1 MVCVIPNKAHPLLP
15 HVRSFALVLDHE
27 DSKDT
32 DRGFTGGNKPR
43 GPGRCFG
50 DTR

>member
-15 HVRSFALVLDHE
+15 HNIHLFALILDHE
-27 DSKDT
+27 DPKDT

-43 GPGRCFG
+43 GPGCCFG
-50 DTR
+50 NT